1 MKWYDPNKPS
11 KYVTYLD
18 ANNLYYQAMSKYL
31 PYGGFERLSKKE
43 IDIFDVKSISENSSD
58 GYILEVDL
66 EYSDELHYLHNDYP
80 LAAKNLKLIII
91 CCHINI
97 CLQTNME

>member
-1 MKWYDPNKPS
+1 
-11 KYVTYLD
+11 
-18 ANNLYYQAMSKYL
+18 MSKYL